1 MLAVISHR
9 LIGFKFLVIKYISY
23 KKKYERILIHFE
35 AVGNAHNTDKSRPYT
50 IWTFADLLL
59 VSFKNFLHFEM
70 SNKSQ
75 TRKYNM
81 SPLFKAVGANYLTK
95 DGAKIQLF
103 FDICKRNG
111 DFLRKIGHFMPE

>member
-23 KKKYERILIHFE
+23 KKKYERILIHSK
-35 AVGNAHNTDKSRPYT
+35 AVGNAHIPISHAHIQYGR
-50 IWTFADLLL
+50 LLTYYWYIF
-59 VSFKNFLHFEM
+59 SNFLH
-70 SNKSQ
+70 SRVPNKSQ

-81 SPLFKAVGANYLTK
+81 SPLFNAVGASYLTK
-95 DGAKIQLF
+95 DGAKVQQI
-103 FDICKRNG
+103 FDIRKRNG